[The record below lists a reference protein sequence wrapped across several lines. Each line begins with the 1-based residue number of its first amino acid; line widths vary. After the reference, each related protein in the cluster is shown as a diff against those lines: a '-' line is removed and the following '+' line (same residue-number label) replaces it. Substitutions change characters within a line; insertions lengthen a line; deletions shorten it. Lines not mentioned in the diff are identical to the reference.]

1 MDFLNSQWH
10 KLGHSPEDKNFCEEF
25 DELLDWHGVFSG
37 AGDEIM
43 QGPLWIR
50 PDSLL
55 DDAFYKNQV
64 VGHTEICI
72 YDEVFLKRGENR
84 AVFIDSPLH
93 KILGIFD
100 TQKPHTF
107 LSVDEFL
114 KHRKKTLKIIND
126 IKSQVPFHK
135 DDENFFKKSLEEH
148 FSKEIAEKIEE
159 VYSK

>member
-64 VGHTEICI
+64 VGHTEVCI

-93 KILGIFD
+93 KIFGIFD